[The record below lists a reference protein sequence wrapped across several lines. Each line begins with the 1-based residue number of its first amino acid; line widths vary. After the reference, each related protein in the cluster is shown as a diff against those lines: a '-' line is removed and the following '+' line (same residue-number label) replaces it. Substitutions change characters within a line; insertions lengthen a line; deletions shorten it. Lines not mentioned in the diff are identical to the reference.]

1 MLQVN
6 CEPGFD
12 GGLKQYFVL
21 EIRLAPNSSTFE
33 VGNPVVEQL
42 NDQAVITDSKTVKPL
57 YKMQKESPVFD
68 IFRLDSGTPY
78 LLILYAV
85 NLKGKSEPVV
95 LTQEMKSS
103 ATNIVSSGKV
113 CSFLICS

>member
-21 EIRLAPNSSTFE
+21 EIRLAPNSSTHE
-33 VGNPVVEQL
+33 IGNPVVEQL
-42 NDQAVITDSKTVKPL
+42 NDQAVVTDGKTVKPL

-95 LTQEMKSS
+95 LTQEIKSS
-103 ATNIVSSGKV
+103 STNIVSSGKP
-113 CSFLICS
+113 CSFLTRS